1 MGLQSYKGL
10 MKTIYRVSDRGY
22 PKNKLPLVN
31 NENCFVNFCAN
42 FLRCDLSELV
52 LIQDNCNS
60 STILNFDK
68 IIKKINVG
76 TDPIVMQTNVGNASS
91 YVVALNYAI
100 NNFKD
105 DEIVYFVEGD
115 FIHDKNS
122 MQILEEGFKLIGT
135 EVDYVTLYAHPDKEM
150 PENIIPEYIFRS
162 QNCYWRSCIS
172 TVMTCATKVKTLKED
187 LSVITKWTAGKH
199 PEDHSMFSELRS
211 SGRVLV
217 SSIPGYST
225 HGETSWLSPHK
236 DWNLIL
242 ANSIL

>member
-60 STILNFDK
+60 STIFNFDK

-76 TDPIVMQTNVGNASS
+76 TDPVVMQTNVGNARS

-100 NNFKD
+100 NLSKHVKVD
-105 DEIVYFVEGD
+105 IRLLHVVSSKSDAAKASAKLDEVIA
-115 FIHDKNS
+115 K
-122 MQILEEGFKLIGT
+122 IGT
-135 EVDYVTLYAHPDKEM
+135 HEGITFSKSIREGS
-150 PENIIPEYIFRS
+150 IFDQIGDS
-162 QNCYWRSCIS
+162 
-172 TVMTCATKVKTLKED
+172 
-187 LSVITKWTAGKH
+187 
-199 PEDHSMFSELRS
+199 
-211 SGRVLV
+211 
-217 SSIPGYST
+217 
-225 HGETSWLSPHK
+225 
-236 DWNLIL
+236 
-242 ANSIL
+242 